1 MDSTLLSCIELW
13 TRIGV
18 PEDERQKPQRVLV
31 TIELLSPLQKV
42 AHTDDVR
49 EGIDYQKV
57 VDAVVT
63 LAETER
69 KTIERLAEDIAD
81 AILKKFKPT
90 GGVRVT
96 VIKKPD
102 LPLERVSITI
112 HRS

>member
-1 MDSTLLSCIELW
+1 MDCTSLRDIELW

-18 PEDERQKPQRVLV
+18 PEDERQKPQRILV
-31 TIELLSPLQKV
+31 TMELLSPLQKV

-57 VDAVVT
+57 VEVVQS
-63 LAETER
+63 LASTER

-96 VIKKPD
+96 AIKKPD
-102 LPLERVSITI
+102 LPLESVSITI
-112 HRS
+112 KRP